1 MSDVSDMGMDKDVD
15 MNINTNINTD
25 INTDMNINAVDDTE
39 TAIAFD
45 MRRPEER
52 VMLVLRRLYELYG
65 YRKYKVSNFE
75 EYGLYLR
82 YKSFLSGDK
91 ILSFTDLD
99 GRLLALRPDVT
110 LSIIKN
116 ARDGETAKAYYI
128 EKVYRESKESNT
140 FKEINQMGL
149 EYMGHIDA
157 YAVAETVFLAQQSLQ
172 AVRADYILELG
183 HTAFVT
189 GLLDKLELMPDEREE
204 IMECLAAKSLHR
216 LRRAADDIGLSAADK
231 QRLLLLPELSGAPG
245 EVLER
250 AAAICSGR
258 KMQAALSELAG
269 ICAALDEEALRHIR
283 IDFSL
288 LNDSEF
294 YDGVLMTGYLQG
306 VPRPVLFGGR
316 YDSMMHKLGHNC
328 GAIGFAVYVDEL
340 ERLPLPPREYDVDV
354 WIETEDEA
362 DAGMNAAA
370 LLAAVRRLTAAGLSV
385 RVADRSPGDVRSRRY
400 YRWRKGELVEC

>member
-1 MSDVSDMGMDKDVD
+1 MDGIEKYIMKLD
-15 MNINTNINTD
+15 
-25 INTDMNINAVDDTE
+25 
-39 TAIAFD
+39 FD

-52 VMLVLRRLYELYG
+52 MMLVLRRLYELYG

-75 EYGLYLR
+75 EYSLYLQ

-116 ARDGETAKAYYI
+116 ARDNETAKAYYI

-149 EYMGHIDA
+149 EYMGRIDA

-172 AVRADYILELG
+172 AIRDDYILELG
-183 HTAFVT
+183 HMGFVT
-189 GLLDKLELMPDEREE
+189 GLLDKLELLPAEREE
-204 IMECLAAKSLHR
+204 IMECLAAKSSHR
-216 LRRAADDIGLSAADK
+216 LRRAAEDIGLSAADG
-231 QRLLLLPELSGAPG
+231 QRLLTLLELAGAPAD
-245 EVLER
+245 VLPH

-258 KMQAALSELAG
+258 KMQTALDELEK
-269 ICAALDEEALRHIR
+269 ICAALDDDALRHIR

-288 LNDSEF
+288 LNDTEF

-306 VPRPVLFGGR
+306 LPRPVLFGGR
-316 YDSMMHKLGHNC
+316 YDSMMYKLGHRC
-328 GAIGFAVYVDEL
+328 GAIGFAVYIDEL
-340 ERLPLPPREYDVDV
+340 ERLPLPPREFDVDI
-354 WIETEDEA
+354 WIEAAPDED
-362 DAGMNAAA
+362 AAA
-370 LLAAVRRLTAAGLSV
+370 LLAQVRRFTDEGLSV
-385 RVADRSPGDVRSRRY
+385 RVAERPPGDTRCRRCY
-400 YRWRKGELVEC
+400 IWQKGELTEC